1 MGETKAAF
9 AERAFCSL
17 ENVLYRYI
25 ADNEYKYIHKLPP
38 FVWTLNTWKRRSI
51 DMKAS
56 NVKGSNFMDVL
67 YSKPFRDFNKPKF
80 KVGYRIR
87 NSKQDL
93 MFRKG
98 YKPQFT
104 NDLFKNVVLATQ
116 KSPTNKI
123 QDEQG
128 EVIEGKFHEM
138 ELIRVILR

>member
-1 MGETKAAF
+1 
-9 AERAFCSL
+9 
-17 ENVLYRYI
+17 
-25 ADNEYKYIHKLPP
+25 
-38 FVWTLNTWKRRSI
+38 
-51 DMKAS
+51 
-56 NVKGSNFMDVL
+56 MDVL
-67 YSKPFRDFNKPKF
+67 YNKPFRDFNKPKF
-80 KVGYRIR
+80 KVGYRVR

-104 NDLFKNVVLATQ
+104 NDLFKNVVLGTQ

-128 EVIEGKFHEM
+128 EVIEGKFHKM